1 MNKNMYNNKYR
12 QEYLYFYFIIRGKEN
27 MKKTYN
33 YKKIAKK
40 VLKEK
45 ALTGGYKLPTKYL
58 TDTNFSYKKLIQ
70 EIFKLEE
77 RGE

>member
-1 MNKNMYNNKYR
+1 
-12 QEYLYFYFIIRGKEN
+12 

-45 ALTGGYKLPTKYL
+45 SLTGSYKLTTKYL
-58 TDTNFSYKKLIQ
+58 NDTNFSYKKLIQ

>member
-1 MNKNMYNNKYR
+1 
-12 QEYLYFYFIIRGKEN
+12 

-33 YKKIAKK
+33 YKKIARK
-40 VLKEK
+40 VLKGK
-45 ALTGGYKLPTKYL
+45 ALTGEYKLPTKYL
-58 TDTNFSYKKLIQ
+58 TDTNFSYKKLVQ

>member
-1 MNKNMYNNKYR
+1 MKV
-12 QEYLYFYFIIRGKEN
+12 QIEISILYFILRGKEN

-33 YKKIAKK
+33 YKKIARK

>member
-1 MNKNMYNNKYR
+1 
-12 QEYLYFYFIIRGKEN
+12 

-33 YKKIAKK
+33 YKKIARK

-70 EIFKLEE
+70 EIFKLDE

>member
-1 MNKNMYNNKYR
+1 MNKNVYNKSIGRNIYT
-12 QEYLYFYFIIRGKEN
+12 YYILRGKEN

-33 YKKIAKK
+33 YKKIARK

-45 ALTGGYKLPTKYL
+45 ALTGEYKLPTKYL
-58 TDTNFSYKKLIQ
+58 TDTNFSYKKLVQ

>member
-1 MNKNMYNNKYR
+1 MNRNMYNKSIDRNIYT
-12 QEYLYFYFIIRGKEN
+12 YFILRGKEN

>member
-1 MNKNMYNNKYR
+1 
-12 QEYLYFYFIIRGKEN
+12 

-33 YKKIAKK
+33 YKKIARK

-45 ALTGGYKLPTKYL
+45 ALTGVYKLPTKYL
-58 TDTNFSYKKLIQ
+58 SDMEFSYKRLLQ
-70 EIFKLEE
+70 EIVKLEE

>member
-1 MNKNMYNNKYR
+1 MNKNIYNKSIDRNIYT
-12 QEYLYFYFIIRGKEN
+12 YFILRGKEN

-33 YKKIAKK
+33 YKKIARK

-58 TDTNFSYKKLIQ
+58 TDPNFRYKKLIQ
-70 EIFKLEE
+70 EIFKREE

>member
-1 MNKNMYNNKYR
+1 MKVQVENIYTLF
-12 QEYLYFYFIIRGKEN
+12 YLRGKEN

>member
-1 MNKNMYNNKYR
+1 MYNKSIDRNIYT
-12 QEYLYFYFIIRGKEN
+12 YFILRGKEN

-33 YKKIAKK
+33 YKKIARK

-77 RGE
+77 RRE

>member
-1 MNKNMYNNKYR
+1 
-12 QEYLYFYFIIRGKEN
+12 

-33 YKKIAKK
+33 YKKIARK

-58 TDTNFSYKKLIQ
+58 TATPPTPPKLIQ

>member
-1 MNKNMYNNKYR
+1 MNRNMYNKSIDRNIYT
-12 QEYLYFYFIIRGKEN
+12 YFILRGKEN

-33 YKKIAKK
+33 YKKIARK

>member
-1 MNKNMYNNKYR
+1 MNKNIYNKSIDRNIYT
-12 QEYLYFYFIIRGKEN
+12 YFILRGKEN

-33 YKKIAKK
+33 YKKIARK

>member
-1 MNKNMYNNKYR
+1 MNKNIYNKSIDRNIYT
-12 QEYLYFYFIIRGKEN
+12 YFIIRGKED

-33 YKKIAKK
+33 YKKIARK